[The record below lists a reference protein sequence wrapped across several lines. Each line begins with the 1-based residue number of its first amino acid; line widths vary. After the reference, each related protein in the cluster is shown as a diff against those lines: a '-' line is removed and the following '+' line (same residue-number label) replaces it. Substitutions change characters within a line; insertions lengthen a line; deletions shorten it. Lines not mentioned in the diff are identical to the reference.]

1 MSATENPT
9 MSVDE
14 VIERLNAE
22 RKRIWLE
29 PPDEV
34 VAMGQGIMPR
44 RTGSHGQYLS
54 TLIFAEGEARTLSDE
69 MLWGLLEVARTTQ
82 PDLATLQAV
91 IAEIIG
97 YKADF
102 FDFVGMPEAGRLI
115 HDYVDA
121 AQQCSSVD
129 ELVRLTESAITYAN
143 RLHMWVDAVFPWG
156 VTNGFKR
163 PRESS

>member
-1 MSATENPT
+1 MSATQKQT
-9 MSVDE
+9 ADVDE
-14 VIERLNAE
+14 VIERLDAE
-22 RKRIWLE
+22 RERIWLE
-29 PPDEV
+29 PPTEV
-34 VAMGQGIMPR
+34 VEMGKGIMPR

-69 MLWGLLEVARTTQ
+69 MLWGILEVARNSE
-82 PDLATLQAV
+82 PDLVTLQAL
-91 IAEIIG
+91 IAQIVG

-115 HDYVDA
+115 HDYVEA
-121 AQQCSSVD
+121 AQQCGSVE
-129 ELVRLTESAITYAN
+129 ELVRLTESAISYAN

-163 PRESS
+163 PAPAV